1 MLIDLEQKNAET
13 HRWELMARFVYCAPA
28 VQTAI
33 ALSALHGCTYR
44 VTDKRWIGRDA
55 DVSIFTNGEET
66 ANDTHTN

>member
-13 HRWELMARFVYCAPA
+13 HRWELMARFVYCAFA

-44 VTDKRWIGRDA
+44 VTDRRWPEDPA
-55 DVSIFTNGEET
+55 SPHVSIFTNGEVV
-66 ANDTHTN
+66 DQ